1 MNRRDLFRSAGFL
14 LVYPRPKAARA
25 DTPAMSL
32 SAAGLDS
39 AAAAEG
45 ARPWVYSFWLDGN
58 VTKEGITADLQAMKE
73 AGLGGLLFMD
83 GSLGLPQ
90 GPYHFMSGPWQAL
103 FAHLVAEA
111 HRLGLS
117 INLNN
122 GPGWSGSAGPWVS
135 PEDASQVVVHGRM
148 TLAGPSQ
155 WDGPLPTPDGI
166 RQGHY
171 RDIATLAYRL
181 SGEAPSYRIDGFNSS
196 KSFAGGTDLE
206 DVVPWPR
213 FIPTNPAWPIVD
225 DAQILSDTSVHD
237 LTAEQRDGRLHWK
250 VPPGRWLILRL
261 GHTVA
266 NGGSREAQPEAMG
279 LECDKLNRA
288 ALERHFAAYVAKLA
302 DAQAPQNARV
312 IVSAHIDSWEAGSGN
327 WTPGFREEFQRRR
340 GYDLLPYL
348 ATLAGFVVGS
358 LERSERFLWDLR
370 ETVTDL
376 LLQNYAG
383 EMARLAHAH
392 GMRLSIEGYD
402 GTCDDLRYM
411 GRADEPMGEFWRSY
425 SGSMLPDTCET
436 AASAAHVYGKTI
448 VAAEAYTSLR
458 ADFLDHPATLKP
470 VADWAL
476 CAGINRFNFSE
487 WVFQPWTNVSPGLT
501 FRRFGTPFERTL
513 TWWPQSKPWHDYLAR
528 CQQLLREG
536 RFVADICFVTP
547 EGAPYRFTPPIA
559 ANVRGVAPCRPGYD
573 FDGCPPELVID
584 QMRVE
589 DGDVVLPSGMRYRVL
604 VLPTYDAMGQ
614 PVIRLMDVEDH
625 AYKPMRMP
633 PVRTMTPILLRK
645 IKTLVEQGATVLG
658 WRPIKSP
665 SLMGFPEC
673 DREVSELAD
682 ALWGV
687 GAGEQGTG
695 ERRLGQGR
703 VSWGL
708 TPEEIL
714 RRAGTPP
721 DFACSAN
728 LQGMLNHTHRRT
740 ADGTDIY
747 FIVNKSSELIE
758 GSVSLRVHGR
768 EAEVLWPKTGER
780 ERIPYLSSGNA
791 VTEVPVALQA
801 NESMFLIFGGRIASD
816 AVVAVT
822 RNDDPLWPRKEFAAS
837 TIDPSDDRF
846 VVAAWV
852 QFIAP
857 KIPMPLEK
865 NGRLAYDVDLALPGE
880 AIATFTS
887 PGQGRAGFVLGANGV
902 VIFRYA
908 ANGNVE
914 PLLAHRAE
922 INDPVH
928 VGVLY
933 EDRIPK
939 LFLNGIL
946 VQTGPRAEAPLS
958 GSSGWEDRRPFAI
971 EVAAL
976 RQFDDMLAKAGI
988 RPTEPEPR
996 AAPAVDFARGLIWKS
1011 GRYRFDTAAGRT
1023 THVDAHLPAPSSIEG
1038 PWSVE
1043 FDSRWGGPGELRLT
1057 HLADWSTR
1065 DEPGIKY
1072 YSGLARYRTQFRF
1085 RQRTGPGLRVYL
1097 DLGRVADLAEISLN
1111 GTALGILWDEPFR
1124 IDVTAHLRT
1133 SNELEIGVVNRWAN
1147 RLIGDA
1153 QRAADARYG
1162 ETGTIEAWPDWLVR
1176 GDPSPTGRYTFM
1188 SQRIWGPKDPLVTS
1202 GLLGPVQL
1210 RFALSQSMVA
1220 DP

>member
-1 MNRRDLFRSAGFL
+1 L
-14 LVYPRPKAARA
+14 LAQARLKAARA
-25 DTPAMSL
+25 EPGAAGL
-32 SAAGLDS
+32 SAAALDS
-39 AAAAEG
+39 AAAAQD

-58 VTKEGITADLQAMKE
+58 VTKEGITADLQAMKD

-103 FAHLVAEA
+103 FGLLVTEA
-111 HRLGLS
+111 HRQGLS

-135 PEDASQVVVHGRM
+135 PEDASQVIVYGQ
-148 TLAGPSQ
+148 TILEGPSR
-155 WDGPLPTPDGI
+155 WDGPLPLPEGI

-181 SGEAPSYRIDGFNSS
+181 SGEVPTYRIDRFNSS

-213 FIPTNPAWPIVD
+213 FIPTNPAWPVLD
-225 DAQILSDTSVHD
+225 DAQILSPTAVHD
-237 LTAEQRDGRLHWK
+237 LTALQHDGKLHWK
-250 VPPGRWLILRL
+250 VPPGKWLILRM

-288 ALERHFAAYVAKLA
+288 ALQRHFAAYVAKLT

-312 IVSAHIDSWEAGSGN
+312 IAATHIDSWEAGSGN

-348 ATLAGFVVGS
+348 ATLAGFAVGS

-370 ETVTDL
+370 ETVAEL

-436 AASAAHVYGKTI
+436 AAAAAHVYGKTI

-476 CAGINRFNFSE
+476 CTGINRFNFSE
-487 WVFQPWTNVSPGLT
+487 WVFQPWTNVAPGLT

-547 EGAPYRFTPPIA
+547 EGAPCRFTPPIP

-584 QMRVE
+584 QMQVE

-604 VLPTYDAMGQ
+604 VLPTYDAMDQ
-614 PVIRLMDVEDH
+614 PVIRLMDVDDH

-633 PVRTMTPILLRK
+633 AVRTMTPALLRK
-645 IKTLVEQGATVLG
+645 IKALVEQGATVLG
-658 WRPIKSP
+658 RRPIKSP

-673 DREVSELAD
+673 DRELSELAD
-682 ALWGV
+682 GLWGV
-687 GAGEQGTG
+687 AAGHQGAGA
-695 ERRLGQGR
+695 RRLGKGC
-703 VSWGL
+703 VCWGVP
-708 TPEEIL
+708 PEEVL
-714 RRAGTPP
+714 RRAGVPP

-728 LQGMLNHTHRRT
+728 LQGMLNHIHRRRT
-740 ADGTDIY
+740 DGTDVY
-747 FIVNKSSELIE
+747 FIVNKTSELIV
-758 GSVSLRVHGR
+758 GSVSLRVQGKQP
-768 EAEVLWPKTGER
+768 EVLWPKTGER
-780 ERIPYLSSGNA
+780 GRIACFSAGRD
-791 VTEVPVALQA
+791 VTEVPVSLEA
-801 NESMFLIFGGRIASD
+801 NESMFLIFERKITSD
-816 AVVAVT
+816 PVAAMF
-822 RNDDPLWPRKEFAAS
+822 RNDEPLWPRKEFS
-837 TIDPSDDRF
+837 VPTIDPRDDRF
-846 VVAAWV
+846 MVAAWV

-857 KIPMPLEK
+857 QIPLPLEK
-865 NGRLAYDVDLALPGE
+865 NGRLTYEIDLDLPGP
-880 AIATFTS
+880 AIATYAS
-887 PGQGRAGFVLGANGV
+887 PGQGRAGFVVGANGV
-902 VIFRYA
+902 VVFRYA
-908 ANGNVE
+908 ADGRAE
-914 PLLAHRAE
+914 PLLVHRTT
-922 INDPVH
+922 IVDPVH

-933 EDRIPK
+933 EERIPR

-946 VQTGPRAEAPLS
+946 VQTGPRAETRLS
-958 GSSGWEDRRPFAI
+958 ASSGWEDGRPFAI

-988 RPTEPEPR
+988 RKASPAEPR
-996 AAPAVDFARGLIWKS
+996 APDVDFSHGLIWRTGS
-1011 GRYRFDTAAGRT
+1011 YRFETAAGRAR
-1023 THVDAHLPAPSSIEG
+1023 HIEADLPPPSSIGG

-1043 FDSRWGGPGELRLT
+1043 FDPRWGGPGEVTFT

-1065 DEPGIKY
+1065 DEPGIRY
-1072 YSGLARYRTQFRF
+1072 YSGRARYRASFPF
-1085 RQRTGPGLRVYL
+1085 RQKLAPGVRAYL
-1097 DLGRVADLAEISLN
+1097 DLGRVADLAEVSLN

-1133 SNELEIGVVNRWAN
+1133 KNALEIGVVNRWAN

-1153 QRAADARYG
+1153 RRAQDARYG
-1162 ETGTIEAWPDWLVR
+1162 ATGTIEAWPDWLVR
-1176 GDPSPTGRYTFM
+1176 GEPSPTGRYTFM
-1188 SQRIWGPKDPLVTS
+1188 SQRIWGPNDPLATS

-1210 RFALSQSMVA
+1210 RFALSRIHDALNSCGVT
-1220 DP
+1220 P